1 MFLCYGKARGFL
13 RTNYPQRRFLALL
26 DIAKGRGY
34 TLTKSG
40 GLSFGGVATE
50 DREDKI

>member
-1 MFLCYGKARGFL
+1 MEEGKEEQV
-13 RTNYPQRRFLALL
+13 NYPQSWFLIGV

-40 GLSFGGVATE
+40 GLSFGGAATE